1 MDGALLEVLVDHH
14 NNGDHSQNGWKAH
27 VYSAAIKNVKEK
39 CNKDIAKNNILGR
52 LRTFDNQF
60 EIINNI
66 LSQSGFGWDWVN
78 NKLPIDRD
86 DVCTKYLEVTS
97 IHLHCFNYFFVC
109 NKTGQQLYFSGGCV
123 VQANKKEKALASYKT
138 KVVKHWEAIS
148 TIYSKDHADGEGAK
162 TGAETAA
169 ETAAD
174 LEETIEVSPET
185 VPKRQRTG
193 DAIMC
198 MIGEMRTTFKDALK
212 TTDPLPLP
220 KVTTPSEILAAL
232 ELIPELAE
240 VDMLHSYGKL
250 ILNERLFEA
259 LMELP
264 MHMRKAWLLL
274 LS

>member
-1 MDGALLEVLVDHH
+1 MDAALLEILVHHH
-14 NNGDHSQNGWKAH
+14 NMGDHSQNGWKSH

-39 CNKDIAKNNILGR
+39 CNKDITKNNISGR

-60 EIINNI
+60 EIINKI

-78 NKLPIDRD
+78 NKLSIDSD
-86 DVCTKYLEVTS
+86 DVWTKYLE
-97 IHLHCFNYFFVC
+97 
-109 NKTGQQLYFSGGCV
+109 
-123 VQANKKEKALASYKT
+123 KEKALASYKT

-162 TGAETAA
+162 TGA

-240 VDMLHSYGKL
+240 VDMLRSYGKL

-274 LS
+274 LP

>member
-1 MDGALLEVLVDHH
+1 MYIG
-14 NNGDHSQNGWKAH
+14 
-27 VYSAAIKNVKEK
+27 AIKNVKEK

-60 EIINNI
+60 EIINKI

-78 NKLPIDRD
+78 NKLSIDSD
-86 DVCTKYLEVTS
+86 DVWTKYLEVTS
-97 IHLHCFNYFFVC
+97 IRLHCFNKFFVC
-109 NKTGQQLYFSGGCV
+109 KEATLVFSDGCI

-138 KVVKHWEAIS
+138 KVVKHWKAIS

-185 VPKRQRTG
+185 VPKRQRIG
-193 DAIMC
+193 NSIMC
-198 MIGEMRTTFKDALK
+198 IIGEMRTTFKDALK
-212 TTDPLPLP
+212 TTYPLPLP
-220 KVTTPSEILAAL
+220 KVTTPSEILDAL

-240 VDMLHSYGKL
+240 VDMLRSYRKL

-264 MHMRKAWLLL
+264 IQFMF
-274 LS
+274 

>member
-1 MDGALLEVLVDHH
+1 MSEGTGTGKRTYVTWDDEMDDALLEVLVHHH
-14 NNGDHSQNGWKAH
+14 NMGDHSQNGWKAH
-27 VYSAAIKNVKEK
+27 VYSASIKNVKEK

-78 NKLPIDRD
+78 NKLSIDSN
-86 DVCTKYLEVTS
+86 DVWTKYLE
-97 IHLHCFNYFFVC
+97 
-109 NKTGQQLYFSGGCV
+109 
-123 VQANKKEKALASYKT
+123 
-138 KVVKHWEAIS
+138 HWKAIS

-162 TGAETAA
+162 TAA

-198 MIGEMRTTFKDALK
+198 MIGETRTTFKDALK
-212 TTDPLPLP
+212 TTGPLPLP
-220 KVTTPSEILAAL
+220 KVTTPSEILDAL

-240 VDMLHSYGKL
+240 VDMLRSYRKL

-274 LS
+274 LP

>member
-1 MDGALLEVLVDHH
+1 MAEGTGTRKRTYVTWDDEMDAALLEVLVHHH
-14 NNGDHSQNGWKAH
+14 NMGDHSQNGWKAH

-52 LRTFDNQF
+52 LRTSDNQF

-78 NKLPIDRD
+78 NKLSMDSD
-86 DVCTKYLEVTS
+86 DVWTKYLE
-97 IHLHCFNYFFVC
+97 
-109 NKTGQQLYFSGGCV
+109 
-123 VQANKKEKALASYKT
+123 
-138 KVVKHWEAIS
+138 HWEAIS

-174 LEETIEVSPET
+174 LEETIEVSPKT

-274 LS
+274 LP